1 MTNGIPRGLDS
12 VATGFVQT
20 VEGLLKT
27 YEVKLCMPIRSKT
40 PTSFINR

>member
-1 MTNGIPRGLDS
+1 
-12 VATGFVQT
+12 VAIEFVQT

-27 YEVKLCMPIRSKT
+27 NEVKLCVPIRSKT